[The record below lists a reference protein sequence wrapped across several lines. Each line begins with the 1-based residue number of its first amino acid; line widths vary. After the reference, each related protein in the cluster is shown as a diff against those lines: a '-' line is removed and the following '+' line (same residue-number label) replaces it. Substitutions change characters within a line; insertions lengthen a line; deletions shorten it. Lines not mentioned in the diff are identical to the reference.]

1 VDAGPAIAGDIVC
14 PDACPEAC
22 PEAEPAGEPE
32 NVPAGEPDTDPEGLT
47 AGLTT
52 RTGTATGIGAF
63 KRLTTALNSPVRE
76 PSGTMN
82 ITNSPSVAWLKV

>member
-1 VDAGPAIAGDIVC
+1 MPIAG
-14 PDACPEAC
+14 EFT
-22 PEAEPAGEPE
+22 
-32 NVPAGEPDTDPEGLT
+32 DTEGLT

-63 KRLTTALNSPVRE
+63 KRLTTALNSPLLE